1 VIDAGHGTKEDHA
14 ILGTQLRRRFATASF
29 PPTAAGRRPRSSAA
43 LGTTMP
49 PGKACRHR
57 VSAKIKPKL
66 TLMFLGCA
74 ELIMH
79 FIMTAFAFCFLSAVL
94 LGLL

>member
-1 VIDAGHGTKEDHA
+1 MEQDRVVAVGDGA
-14 ILGTQLRRRFATASF
+14 
-29 PPTAAGRRPRSSAA
+29 AAGRRPHSSAA

-66 TLMFLGCA
+66 TLMFLAALTG
-74 ELIMH
+74 
-79 FIMTAFAFCFLSAVL
+79 
-94 LGLL
+94 G